1 MIAGYLGLFAFGFW
15 LTNRMHKVFKNRQ
28 IEQRSSHNAIFPI
41 LLAERDRE

>member
-15 LTNRMHKVFKNRQ
+15 LTNRMHKVFKNRK
-28 IEQRSSHNAIFPI
+28 IEQRSSHNAIFPL